1 VRRSPRAPPVGKQG
15 RRGERL
21 HASREG
27 RRQCED
33 RRELHLWGRRGA
45 EVSVCM
51 PAERAADSAKIA
63 ASSTSVLNSSPVGKG
78 DAPW

>member
-1 VRRSPRAPPVGKQG
+1 LTIKRNQYRPKSRLWHERRQT
-15 RRGERL
+15 
-21 HASREG
+21 SREG
-27 RRQCED
+27 RRQLED

-51 PAERAADSAKIA
+51 QAERAADSAKIA

>member
-1 VRRSPRAPPVGKQG
+1 LTIKRNQYRPKSRLGH
-15 RRGERL
+15 ERL

-27 RRQCED
+27 RRQLED
-33 RRELHLWGRRGA
+33 RRELHLWGSRGA

-51 PAERAADSAKIA
+51 RAERAADSSKIA
-63 ASSTSVLNSSPVGKG
+63 ASFTSVLSSSPVGKG